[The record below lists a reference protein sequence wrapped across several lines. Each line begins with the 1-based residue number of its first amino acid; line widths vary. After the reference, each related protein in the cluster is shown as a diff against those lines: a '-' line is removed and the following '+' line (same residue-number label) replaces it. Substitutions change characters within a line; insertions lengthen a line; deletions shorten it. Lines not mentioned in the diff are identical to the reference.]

1 VSTTDGLWWAADLR
15 ETNTDPNL
23 WMLDLEGLGWPRLA
37 HLIVEEHD
45 GMRTT
50 ACGRRVTAATHSRGW
65 WSTRAGVLPLA
76 NPKAIHCGQDEM
88 A

>member
-1 VSTTDGLWWAADLR
+1 MADELWWAADLR

-37 HLIVEEHD
+37 HLIVDERD
-45 GMRTT
+45 GVRTT
-50 ACGRRVTAATHSRGW
+50 ACGRRVTTATHPRGW

-76 NPKAIHCGQDEM
+76 GPDAVHCGRDEM